1 MAYAGRAAAVVT
13 MVDAEI
19 ATAAESASAE
29 VFDLWWFMSLERMF
43 EESEPDSDSDW
54 GGGCG
59 GADDDDADCMLCVC

>member
-29 VFDLWWFMSLERMF
+29 VFDFWWFTILERMF
-43 EESEPDSDSDW
+43 EESDSDSDW
-54 GGGCG
+54 CGGCG
-59 GADDDDADCMLCVC
+59 GGDDDDADCMLCVC